1 MHRANGTELTLKN
14 VQPVDKGEYAC
25 QVRLIV
31 IVVVMMEMMTMM
43 AMEAMM
49 VAKMKTRMSGD
60 VVAQNIWVVAT
71 LRAPESDGANILKGG

>member
-31 IVVVMMEMMTMM
+31 IVVVMVVMVVMVVVVMEMMTMM
-43 AMEAMM
+43 AMETMM
-49 VAKMKTRMSGD
+49 NQDENKNVWGCGCAKKNQKKR
-60 VVAQNIWVVAT
+60 
-71 LRAPESDGANILKGG
+71 

>member
-1 MHRANGTELTLKN
+1 
-14 VQPVDKGEYAC
+14 
-25 QVRLIV
+25 
-31 IVVVMMEMMTMM
+31 MEMMTMM